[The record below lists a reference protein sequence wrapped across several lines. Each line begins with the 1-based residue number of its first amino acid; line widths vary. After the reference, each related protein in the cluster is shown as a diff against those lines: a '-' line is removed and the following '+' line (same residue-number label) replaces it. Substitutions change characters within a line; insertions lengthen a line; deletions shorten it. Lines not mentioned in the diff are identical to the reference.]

1 MRTVVEQEQPHET
14 TRVKPRHLTPFS
26 HLLWLGGVFL
36 RTEETQ
42 VKTELTSLPLDTIIC
57 GDNCEVMRTMPS
69 ESIDLVVTSPP
80 YDDLRTY
87 GGHAWDF
94 YGVAWNLK
102 RLLKPGGVIVWNVGD
117 ATIDGSETG
126 SSMRQALHFQS
137 IGLNIHDTM
146 IYQKKGVGACGSN
159 LAYWQQWEY
168 VFVLSKGKPKA
179 VNRIADVKNVTAGTT
194 RQPSPKTEAVG
205 SRTVRNVTIAEYGIR
220 TNVWQYDAG
229 MASKSDSTAHP
240 APFPERLAADHI
252 VSWSNEGD
260 IVLDP
265 FSGSGTTAKM
275 AKHNGRR
282 YIGIEVNPEY
292 VEISQ
297 QRLAQ
302 GVLF

>member
-1 MRTVVEQEQPHET
+1 MIQENARPA
-14 TRVKPRHLTPFS
+14 TPVQHFVP
-26 HLLWLGGVFL
+26 LP
-36 RTEETQ
+36 
-42 VKTELTSLPLDTIIC
+42 SLPLDQILC
-57 GDNCEVMRTMPS
+57 GDNCDIMGTFPRDC
-69 ESIDLVVTSPP
+69 IDLVVTSPP

-87 GGHAWDF
+87 GGHSWDF
-94 YGVAWNLK
+94 YGVAWQLK
-102 RLLKPGGVIVWNVGD
+102 RILKPGGVIVWVVAD
-117 ATIDGSETG
+117 ATKNGSETG
-126 SSMRQALHFQS
+126 TSMRQALHFQS
-137 IGLNIHDTM
+137 IGLNLHDTM

-168 VFVLSKGKPKA
+168 VFVLSKGKPNT

-229 MASKSDSTAHP
+229 MADKSDSTDHP
-240 APFPERLAADHI
+240 AVFPEALARDHI
-252 VSWSNEGD
+252 LSWSNEGD

-282 YIGIEVNPEY
+282 FIGIEVNPEY